1 VLNTVSVTGRNQ
13 RQSLKFMLMRTLKRQ
28 ILSNA
33 SVREE
38 FTVVGDWVSCIGGA
52 VGRSK
57 KAGVRAY
64 RIVHFPRV

>member
-1 VLNTVSVTGRNQ
+1 
-13 RQSLKFMLMRTLKRQ
+13 MLMRTLKRQ